1 MKLLKNN
8 LDYNNYYSDTDYISN
23 SMLNHIS
30 VSPEYFR
37 FRQDNP
43 QPATPAMKLG
53 SAIHMDILQPGEFLN
68 HYAISPKF
76 DKRTKKGKEDFA
88 EFTKN
93 NMFKT
98 VISESD
104 YELIT
109 EISLKVF
116 KDSLVKDLLKNGE
129 PEKIIQWNNKNYDVN
144 CKGMLDYY
152 RKSADMIVD
161 LKTTQDASY
170 NGFMRSV
177 IKYKYHKQAAFY
189 LDAVQA
195 TRFII
200 IAVEK
205 TPPFSINVF
214 ELGDDMIDG
223 GRDMYNHELEIYK
236 YCEENDYWP
245 GAGFDP
251 LDKKSERTIH
261 ILGNYDEVHEI

>member
-1 MKLLKNN
+1 MKLLNSDLN
-8 LDYNNYYSDTDYISN
+8 YSNYYNDTDYISN

-53 SAIHMDILQPGEFLN
+53 SAIHMNVLQPEEFNN
-68 HYAISPKF
+68 HYAVSPKF
-76 DKRTKKGKEDFA
+76 DKRTKAGKEGYANFQK
-88 EFTKN
+88 ENFL
-93 NMFKT
+93 KT

-104 YELIT
+104 FEIIEQVTLKLMKEPLI
-109 EISLKVF
+109 KA
-116 KDSLVKDLLKNGE
+116 LLQQGE
-129 PEKIIQWNNKNYDVN
+129 PEKIITWHNEHYDVN

-152 RKSADMIVD
+152 REGADMIVD

-177 IKYKYHKQAAFY
+177 RKYKYHKQAAY
-189 LDAVQA
+189 YMDAVKA
-195 TRFII
+195 SRFII

-214 ELGDDMIDG
+214 ELGDDMIEE
-223 GRDMYNHELEIYK
+223 GRDMYNHELEVYK

-251 LDKKSERTIH
+251 LNEKSERTIH
-261 ILGNYDEVHEI
+261 ILSNNYEI

>member
-1 MKLLKNN
+1 MYLLKNHN
-8 LDYNNYYSDTDYISN
+8 LTYNNYYNDTDYVSN

-30 VSPEYFR
+30 ISPEYFR

-53 SAIHMDILQPGEFLN
+53 SAIHMDILQPEEFLK

-88 EFTKN
+88 EFTKKN
-93 NMFKT
+93 IFKN

-109 EISLKVF
+109 EISLRVSRDKMT
-116 KDSLVKDLLKNGE
+116 KTLLQQGE
-129 PEKIIQWNNKNYDVN
+129 PEKIIAWKNEHYNVN

-152 RKSADMIVD
+152 RDGMIID

-177 IKYKYHKQAAFY
+177 RKYKYHKQAAFY
-189 LDAVQA
+189 MDAVKA
-195 TRFII
+195 YRFII

-205 TPPFSINVF
+205 TPPFSINIF
-214 ELGDDMIDG
+214 EMGDDMIDE
-223 GRDMYNHELEIYK
+223 GRDMYNHELEVYK

-251 LDKKSERTIH
+251 LYKESERTIH
-261 ILGNYDEVHEI
+261 ILSNNYED

>member
-1 MKLLKNN
+1 MKLLNHN
-8 LDYNNYYSDTDYISN
+8 LTHDNYYNDTEHISN

-30 VSPEYFR
+30 ISPEYFR

-43 QPATPAMKLG
+43 QPATSAMKLG
-53 SAIHMDILQPGEFLN
+53 SAIHMNVLQPAEFHK
-68 HYAISPKF
+68 HYAVSPKF
-76 DKRTKKGKEDFA
+76 DKRTKQGKEDFA
-88 EFTKN
+88 EFSKK
-93 NMFKT
+93 NMFKDI
-98 VISESD
+98 ISESD
-104 YELIT
+104 FELIEQIT
-109 EISLKVF
+109 LKTMRDNMVNR
-116 KDSLVKDLLKNGE
+116 LLTSGE
-129 PEKIIQWNNKNYDVN
+129 PEKIITWNNKHYDVN

-152 RKSADMIVD
+152 RDGMIID

-177 IKYKYHKQAAFY
+177 RKYKYHKQAAY
-189 LDAVQA
+189 YMDAVKA
-195 TRFII
+195 YRFII

-214 ELGDDMIDG
+214 ELGDDMIDE

-251 LDKKSERTIH
+251 LDKESERTIH
-261 ILGNYDEVHEI
+261 ILENYDKV

>member
-1 MKLLKNN
+1 MNLLKNHN
-8 LDYNNYYSDTDYISN
+8 LTYDNYYNDTEHISN

-43 QPATPAMKLG
+43 QPATAPMKLG
-53 SAIHMDILQPGEFLN
+53 SAIHMNVLQPAEFHKN
-68 HYAISPKF
+68 YAVSPKF

-88 EFTKN
+88 EFSKN
-93 NMFKT
+93 NMFKN

-104 YELIT
+104 FELIEQIT
-109 EISLKVF
+109 LKTMRDTIVNRL
-116 KDSLVKDLLKNGE
+116 LVSGE
-129 PEKIIQWNNKNYDVN
+129 AEKIIAWENEHYNLN

-152 RKSADMIVD
+152 RDGMIID

-177 IKYKYHKQAAFY
+177 KKYKYHKQAAFY
-189 LDAVQA
+189 MDAVKA
-195 TRFII
+195 YRFII
-200 IAVEK
+200 VAIEK
-205 TPPFSINVF
+205 TPPFSLNIF
-214 ELGDDMIDG
+214 ELGDDMIDE
-223 GRDMYNHELEIYK
+223 GRDMYNHELEVYK

-251 LDKKSERTIH
+251 LDKESERTIH
-261 ILGNYDEVHEI
+261 ILSNNYEE

>member
-23 SMLNHIS
+23 SMLSHIS

-37 FRQDNP
+37 FRRDNP

-53 SAIHMDILQPGEFLN
+53 SAIHMNVLQPADFHE
-68 HYAISPKF
+68 HYAVSPKF
-76 DKRTKKGKEDFA
+76 DKRTKQGKEDFA
-88 EFTKN
+88 EFSKK
-93 NMFKT
+93 NMFKDI
-98 VISESD
+98 ISESD
-104 YELIT
+104 FELIEQIT
-109 EISLKVF
+109 LKTMRDNMVNR
-116 KDSLVKDLLKNGE
+116 LLTSGE
-129 PEKIIQWNNKNYDVN
+129 PEKIVTWYNKHYDVN

-152 RKSADMIVD
+152 RDGMIID

-177 IKYKYHKQAAFY
+177 RKYKYNKQAAY
-189 LDAVQA
+189 YMDAVKA
-195 TRFII
+195 YRFII

-205 TPPFSINVF
+205 TPPFSINIF
-214 ELGDDMIDG
+214 EMGDDMIDE

-251 LDKKSERTIH
+251 LNKESERTIH
-261 ILGNYDEVHEI
+261 ILSNNYEI

>member
-1 MKLLKNN
+1 MKLLNN
-8 LDYNNYYSDTDYISN
+8 DLTYSNYYNDTEYISN
-23 SMLNHIS
+23 SMLNNIS

-43 QPATPAMKLG
+43 QSATPAMKLG
-53 SAIHMDILQPGEFLN
+53 SAIHMDILQPQEFLK

-76 DKRTKKGKEDFA
+76 DKRTKKGKEDYA
-88 EFTKN
+88 EFSKEH
-93 NMFKT
+93 MFKT

-109 EISLKVF
+109 EITLRVF
-116 KDSLVKDLLKNGE
+116 NDKTIKTLLQQGE
-129 PEKIIQWNNKNYDVN
+129 PEKIIQWHNEHYNLN
-144 CKGMLDYY
+144 CKGMLDYH
-152 RKSADMIVD
+152 RDGMIID

-177 IKYKYHKQAAFY
+177 RKYKYHKQAAY
-189 LDAVQA
+189 YMDAVKA
-195 TRFII
+195 YRFII

-205 TPPFSINVF
+205 TPPFSINIF
-214 ELGDDMIDG
+214 EMGDDMIDE
-223 GRDMYNHELEIYK
+223 GRDMYNHELEVYK

-251 LDKKSERTIH
+251 LDKESERTIH
-261 ILGNYDEVHEI
+261 ILENHDKI

>member
-1 MKLLKNN
+1 VKLLNNN
-8 LDYNNYYSDTDYISN
+8 LNYSNYYNDTDYISN

-43 QPATPAMKLG
+43 QPATSAMKLG
-53 SAIHMDILQPGEFLN
+53 SAIHMDILQPAEFLN

-88 EFTKN
+88 EFTKK
-93 NMFKT
+93 NMFKN

-109 EISLKVF
+109 EISLRVF
-116 KDSLVKDLLKNGE
+116 KDSLVKSLLKNGE
-129 PEKIIQWNNKNYDVN
+129 PEKIIQWHNENYDVN

-152 RKSADMIVD
+152 RESADMIVD

-177 IKYKYHKQAAFY
+177 RKYKYHKQAAY
-189 LDAVQA
+189 YMDAVKA
-195 TRFII
+195 YRFII

-214 ELGDDMIDG
+214 ELGDDMIDE
-223 GRDMYNHELEIYK
+223 GRDMYNHELEVYK

-251 LDKKSERTIH
+251 LNKKSERTIH
-261 ILGNYDEVHEI
+261 ILSNNYEI